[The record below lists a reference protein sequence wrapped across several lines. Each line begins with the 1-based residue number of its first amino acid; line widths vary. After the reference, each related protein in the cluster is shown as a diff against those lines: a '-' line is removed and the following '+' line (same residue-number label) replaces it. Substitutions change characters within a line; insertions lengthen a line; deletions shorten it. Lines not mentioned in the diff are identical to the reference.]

1 MKANRKIKDSYYIE
15 QDHYTME
22 IFYEYYSEEAT
33 NYEEL
38 EIEKVILNGDT
49 DITDLYYDMIE
60 CEAIEEEIINS
71 LDI

>member
-1 MKANRKIKDSYYIE
+1 MKANIKIRDSYYIE

-38 EIEKVILNGDT
+38 EIEKVILNGNT

-60 CEAIEEEIINS
+60 SEELEEEIINS